1 MNLFIINSFFFS
13 FFSFC
18 LQARV
23 CFCFSPVEILCHAD
37 PKERMTLDAVAK
49 HAWVIGEE
57 GPIPQYLCWCRRNI
71 LLREDPVGNGKS
83 TLT

>member
-1 MNLFIINSFFFS
+1 
-13 FFSFC
+13 
-18 LQARV
+18 
-23 CFCFSPVEILCHAD
+23 
-37 PKERMTLDAVAK
+37 MTLDAVAK